1 MSNVILRLNDSNSLQ
16 PSREGVKINKLVSS
30 ISPLNFIRLLNKAD
44 NKVNPRIAK
53 VNKITKSIHETLKTS
68 PELLWLKSKGI
79 LLATE
84 SCKILERN
92 RVEISLT
99 NTEYEGIM
107 DGGHNTFAIAIYLI
121 EELFGVSIKTW
132 DECKE
137 YWTENYE
144 SISNE
149 FKERESEFQFSIPI
163 EIITPN
169 DEDGSI
175 EEYYDY
181 ISEICSARNNN
192 VQLSETAKGNQVGYY
207 DYLKE
212 LLGDQF
218 DVIWKSGDQ
227 GKIKSEDVISLA
239 TLPLIFLRNNDLLPQ
254 DIKGLS
260 KISLYSQKGKCVDF
274 FNSVMAHPEI
284 SEEVKGK
291 YILNNSYVKSAL
303 ELTEDILR
311 FFDNMYIEFPN
322 LYHKASPGKF
332 GRITAVNNNSQ
343 SRVPFYT
350 TDQMADYQYSFGFFY
365 PLVSGLTGL
374 MMVDRKS
381 KTVKWK
387 TNPNELDLTELELS
401 QYVNIIKLVNFD
413 PQKIGKGEVFYKEAE
428 ATFDKVF
435 SEI

>member
-1 MSNVILRLNDSNSLQ
+1 MFKKLILKLNDSNSLQ
-16 PSREGVKINKLVSS
+16 ISKEGVKINKLVSS
-30 ISPLNFIRLLNKAD
+30 ISPSNFIKLLHEAD

-53 VNKITKSIHETLKTS
+53 VNKITKSIHETLDTS

-84 SCKILERN
+84 SCKILDRN
-92 RVEISLT
+92 RIEITLT
-99 NTEYEGIM
+99 NTDFEGIM

-121 EELFGVSIKTW
+121 EKLFGKIVKTW

-137 YWTENYE
+137 FWNENYDE
-144 SISNE
+144 ILM
-149 FKERESEFQFSIPI
+149 EFQKHQDEFHFSIPI

-169 DEDGSI
+169 DEDGAI

-192 VQLSETAKGNQVGYY
+192 VQLSETAKGNQVGSY
-207 DYLKE
+207 DHLKD
-212 LLGDQF
+212 LLQNF
-218 DVIWKSGDQ
+218 DIIWKAGDH

-239 TLPLIFLRNNDLLPQ
+239 TLPLIFLRNNNFLP
-254 DIKGLS
+254 DEIKGLN
-260 KISLYSQKGKCVDF
+260 KISIYSQKSKCVDF
-274 FNSVMAHPEI
+274 FNSIMAHPEI
-284 SEEVKGK
+284 SEENKGK
-291 YILNNSYVKSAL
+291 YVLHNSYVKSAL
-303 ELTEDILR
+303 ALTEDILQ

-332 GRITAVNNNSQ
+332 GRITAVNNKTQ
-343 SRVPFYT
+343 GRVPFHT
-350 TDQMADYQYSFGFFY
+350 TETLSDYQYSYGFFY

-374 MMVDRKS
+374 MEIDEEKEI
-381 KTVKWK
+381 VKWK
-387 TNPNELDLTELELS
+387 INPNDLDLADLDLS

-428 ATFDKVF
+428 ATFNKI
-435 SEI
+435 EE